1 MPLERWG
8 FPGSLDT
15 NLGSSGSTRQV
26 SQHIST
32 DFTEDVAIF
41 HLSDLFH
48 RGVVSGCSTGSAQ
61 DTSRTTS
68 FFVQISDRRAGTESQ
83 NFLLPELVGIVPSR
97 TLRYQGRTHRSRQMD
112 LCQLS

>member
-1 MPLERWG
+1 MPLERWA

-41 HLSDLFH
+41 HL
-48 RGVVSGCSTGSAQ
+48 GVVSGCSTGSAQ